1 MNVVVSLLALI
12 GLINASYILYK
23 RKTKKVMSC
32 PLHGKC
38 ESVTQSKW
46 GTVLGV
52 HNDILGVLY
61 YCFVIILGFL
71 SFKYVLVGFTG
82 LGLLFSLYLLYVQA
96 RILREYCFY
105 CLISALI
112 TLLMFGFAWF

>member
-12 GLINASYILYK
+12 GLVIASYILYK
-23 RKTKKVMSC
+23 RKSKKKMSC

-46 GTVLGV
+46 GKVLGF
-52 HNDILGVLY
+52 HNDFLGVLY
-61 YCFVIILGFL
+61 YCFVIVLGLL
-71 SFKYVLVGFTG
+71 SFRYVLISVTG
-82 LGLLFSLYLLYVQA
+82 LGLMFSLYLFYVQS

-105 CLISALI
+105 CLISALV

>member
-1 MNVVVSLLALI
+1 MNIVVSLLALI
-12 GLINASYILYK
+12 GVGVAGHILYK
-23 RKTKKVMSC
+23 RQTQKPMSC

-46 GTVLGV
+46 GTVLGY
-52 HNDILGVLY
+52 HNDFLGVLY
-61 YCFVIILGFL
+61 YCFVIVLGLF
-71 SFKYVLVGFTG
+71 SFKYVLICVTG
-82 LGLLFSLYLLYVQA
+82 LGLLFSLYLFYVQA
-96 RILREYCFY
+96 RIIREYCFY